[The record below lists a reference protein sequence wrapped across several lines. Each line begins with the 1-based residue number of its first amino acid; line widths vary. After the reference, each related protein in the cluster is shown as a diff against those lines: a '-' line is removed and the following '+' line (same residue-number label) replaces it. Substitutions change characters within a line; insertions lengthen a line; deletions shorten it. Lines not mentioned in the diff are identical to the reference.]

1 MIITLMNKFIPLF
14 CIVLLFISCAKKTGA
29 SDEAMSVVNERF
41 SLCHLKDS
49 LGESTMTYLWSE
61 YDSENNSVLCFRYGS
76 CAIEYYYHQY
86 NGYRRDT
93 FLVKNGEPIVDQLRD
108 AYNKVTDSEY
118 LSNRLNQ
125 KQNELLNGFGDYMK
139 VQFPTEDDFIEH
151 HINCLASNDF

>member
-1 MIITLMNKFIPLF
+1 MTKVVTFF
-14 CIVLLFISCAKKTGA
+14 SIVLLFISCAKKIGA

-49 LGESTMTYLWSE
+49 LGESNMTYLWSE

-93 FLVKNGEPIVDQLRD
+93 FLIKNGEPIVDQLRD
-108 AYNKVTDSEY
+108 TYKKMTDSEY
-118 LSNRLNQ
+118 LSSRLNQ
-125 KQNELLNGFGDYMK
+125 KQYEFLNGFGDYMK
-139 VQFPTEDDFIEH
+139 EKFSTEDDFIESY
-151 HINCLASNDF
+151 INGQASNDF